1 MARSVLP
8 YAALLSLAA
17 AALSGCG
24 LAERP
29 QRPAWRNQA
38 EQACLSQ
45 RLVQPSVHVQP
56 AREIDGPG
64 ICGLKKPFKVTALA
78 GGSVALKSPGT
89 LGCPMIAS
97 LDKWVSDVVQTS
109 AMARFGQPV
118 VEISS
123 VHTYGCRSI
132 NHRPGARLS
141 EHAFGNAIDLGVFK
155 LASGQEVKIVRDW
168 TRGDA
173 ASQAFLRD
181 LHAGACDHFTTVLGP
196 GSDMF
201 HYNHFHFDLAMHGNT
216 SRGLRRICRPQP
228 QQRPLPPKLDNLP
241 DPPELD
247 IELDIA
253 RRGERGPVLA
263 QRTQPQAFAAARPGI
278 AMQPERLRAMPRPHG
293 LIGRNELNPAPAQAG
308 EGAGVYGRLQPGAG
322 APLHLHHSLPRG
334 TGMLRDDGIFVPPGE
349 IGD

>member
-1 MARSVLP
+1 MARRVLP
-8 YAALLSLAA
+8 HIALFSLA

-24 LAERP
+24 IAERP

-38 EQACLSQ
+38 EQACLTQ
-45 RLVQPSVHVQP
+45 RLVQVSAYVQP

-64 ICGLKKPFKVTALA
+64 ICGLKQPFKVTALA
-78 GGSVALKSPGT
+78 RGTVSLKSAGT

-97 LDKWVSDVVQTS
+97 MDKWVSEVVQP
-109 AMARFGQPV
+109 AAHARFGQPV

-123 VHTYGCRSI
+123 AHTYGCRSV

-155 LASGQEVKIVRDW
+155 LADGREVKIVRDW
-168 TRGDA
+168 TRGDQ
-173 ASQAFLRD
+173 ASQSFLRE
-181 LHAGACDHFTTVLGP
+181 LHSGACDHFTTVLGP
-196 GSDMF
+196 GSDAM

-216 SRGLRRICRPQP
+216 SHGPRRICRPKP
-228 QQRPLPPKLDNLP
+228 QQQQLPPKLDNLP

-253 RRGERGPVLA
+253 RRGQRGPQYA
-263 QRTQPQAFAAARPGI
+263 QSQQARGYAAANPGI
-278 AMQPERLRAMPRPHG
+278 AMQPERLRAMPRPQG
-293 LIGRNELNPAPAQAG
+293 TIAQGNYPAQQPSYTG
-308 EGAGVYGRLQPGAG
+308 GDGVYGRLQPGAG
-322 APLHLHHSLPRG
+322 APLQLHNSLPRG
-334 TGMLRDDGIFVPPGE
+334 TGMLRDDGIFVPPGD